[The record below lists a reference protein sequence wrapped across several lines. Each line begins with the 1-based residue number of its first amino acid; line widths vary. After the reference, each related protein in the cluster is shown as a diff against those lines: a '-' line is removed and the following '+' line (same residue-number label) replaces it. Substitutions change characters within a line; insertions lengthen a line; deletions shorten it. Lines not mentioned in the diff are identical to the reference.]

1 MSDGFENQE
10 DLNQEALN
18 WEVLDNE
25 GPDQE
30 TLNREI
36 LNSEDPDQETLNRED
51 LNIGDPA
58 AVINSEREREEEEL
72 QYLDPASVAV
82 NKKPGH
88 GKGKKRRKSGSR
100 KHTGGAEK
108 KSADLPP
115 EPFEDA
121 PEGDWSEFESAKV
134 TDAEPAGEPADDI
147 PGRNVSQLKPG
158 GSNIFDAYTVV
169 EKAEFEKIDITR
181 EEARGT
187 IPYKELRDMCAQFA
201 SISQAGVSTV
211 DTVRI
216 LIEQTPNNDLRSALE
231 RIYSEIKD
239 GTDLSVAM
247 GNCACFPFAFTIA
260 VSAAERNDMV
270 AHAFKR
276 FSDIFAR
283 EEEQK
288 EMGRIS
294 VFYPALITICSLIVM
309 VVMML
314 VVYPGFV
321 DMFSGLNT
329 ELPGVSRALLIL
341 ADSFR
346 GIWWLLTIIV
356 ALILSAIFIYRK
368 ASSAD
373 ILGPTLGEKSLPAG
387 SYKRMNI
394 YAKFAR
400 YMNVLL
406 EVGVAAK
413 DALFVTSHSFT
424 EYPFLTARLLESA
437 NASAEGSTLSNALCV
452 FEFFP
457 MYVLQMISVGEE
469 MGDTPRMLL
478 QVAEYYEE
486 EARRDA
492 ARHVA
497 RKEPVSIIVM
507 AVVVLFLLL
516 SMLQPVLRF
525 YELVKDL

>member
-1 MSDGFENQE
+1 MSDGF
-10 DLNQEALN
+10 
-18 WEVLDNE
+18 DNH
-25 GPDQE
+25 
-30 TLNREI
+30 
-36 LNSEDPDQETLNRED
+36 ED

-58 AVINSEREREEEEL
+58 AVFNREREEEL
-72 QYLDPASVAV
+72 QYLDTEPVGV
-82 NKKPGH
+82 KKKQGH
-88 GKGKKRRKSGSR
+88 GKGKKRRKSGAR
-100 KHTGGAEK
+100 KQDSSPDK
-108 KSADLPP
+108 KNK
-115 EPFEDA
+115 EPDEPINDA
-121 PEGDWSEFESAKV
+121 PLGDWSEFESAKV
-134 TDAEPAGEPADDI
+134 TDTELTVSSQDDVS
-147 PGRNVSQLKPG
+147 PVNVSGLRPT

-211 DTVRI
+211 DTIRI
-216 LIEQTPNNDLRSALE
+216 LIEQTPNEDLHDALE
-231 RIYSEIKD
+231 RIYNEIKD

-270 AHAFKR
+270 AHTFKK

-288 EMGRIS
+288 EMGSIS
-294 VFYPALITICSLIVM
+294 VFYPALVTICSLIVM
-309 VVMML
+309 IVMML

-356 ALILSAIFIYRK
+356 ALILLAIFLYRK

-413 DALFVTSHSFT
+413 DALFVTAHSFT
-424 EYPFLTARLLESA
+424 EYPFLTARLLEAA

-478 QVAEYYEE
+478 QVAEYYEK
-486 EARRDA
+486 EADRDA

-497 RKEPVSIIVM
+497 RKEPVSIIIM

-525 YELVKDL
+525 YELVKEL